1 MEFTLS
7 VFLTRKLNFIRKFY
21 TESTAPFIA
30 TIQKIDDHEAPFDV
44 YDGDPECAEEPFL
57 DEWFDAY
64 YSIETLGS
72 CCLCLVHDTLKQF
85 LEEFVT
91 STERKLPAGKGSW
104 VLRYRAFFLSEYKI
118 DWKTAPLDMSIMEQI
133 ALARNQLQHS
143 GDLMTNHIWQNADHE
158 KLIQKSMFVEDVGRP
173 ENKLSIKKESLLP
186 AIEFV
191 DGFGRF
197 LLSSTTEASRFD
209 MFPFDAFERV
219 DDATALKLIEQE
231 IGEQE

>member
-1 MEFTLS
+1 
-7 VFLTRKLNFIRKFY
+7 
-21 TESTAPFIA
+21 
-30 TIQKIDDHEAPFDV
+30 
-44 YDGDPECAEEPFL
+44 
-57 DEWFDAY
+57 
-64 YSIETLGS
+64 
-72 CCLCLVHDTLKQF
+72 
-85 LEEFVT
+85 
-91 STERKLPAGKGSW
+91 
-104 VLRYRAFFLSEYKI
+104 
-118 DWKTAPLDMSIMEQI
+118 MSIMEQI

-158 KLIQKSMFVEDVGRP
+158 KLIQKSMFVDDVGRP

-219 DDATALKLIEQE
+219 DDATALELIEQE